1 WTWSGAACIFSA
13 FILLSTVASLSHF
26 GVWHWAWPWC
36 ITLACVILAAL
47 VGWDGLSQFMQASML
62 VQLPIAVGAPA
73 LAAGL
78 AWHWRNGPPQGV
90 AERRRMQFN
99 PLRRA
104 MSYIKRYS
112 TLEEAG
118 NVARNS
124 RITSARKCIGIL
136 FRRSTFLSFSET
148 CSMRIGEA
156 VLVFSISDCGL
167 F

>member
-1 WTWSGAACIFSA
+1 
-13 FILLSTVASLSHF
+13 
-26 GVWHWAWPWC
+26 
-36 ITLACVILAAL
+36 
-47 VGWDGLSQFMQASML
+47 MQASML

-112 TLEEAG
+112 TLEEARQRSAQFKNNFRAQVYWNTFPPICDLPLRFCVMNFG
-118 NVARNS
+118 VEASCAAVRNCTASTGEETGSSVAAINRNQSSKRKGGVRVDAQDS
-124 RITSARKCIGIL
+124 RAGRVNC
-136 FRRSTFLSFSET
+136 FH
-148 CSMRIGEA
+148 
-156 VLVFSISDCGL
+156 
-167 F
+167 